1 MAGMQLCADHFSAS
15 AICLVMLLAC
25 CINSALSCKW
35 QKTGRAENFRHM
47 LCSLSICYFGSML
60 ANLTLHMMGAFS
72 TPNNNRESS
81 QQITV

>member
-1 MAGMQLCADHFSAS
+1 MQLCADHFSAS

-60 ANLTLHMMGAFS
+60 ANLTLHMMHMMGAFS
-72 TPNNNRESS
+72 TPNNNWESS

>member
-1 MAGMQLCADHFSAS
+1 MQLCADHFSAS

-35 QKTGRAENFRHM
+35 QKTGRAANFRHM
-47 LCSLSICYFGSML
+47 LSSLSICYFGSML

-72 TPNNNRESS
+72 TPNNNRESL